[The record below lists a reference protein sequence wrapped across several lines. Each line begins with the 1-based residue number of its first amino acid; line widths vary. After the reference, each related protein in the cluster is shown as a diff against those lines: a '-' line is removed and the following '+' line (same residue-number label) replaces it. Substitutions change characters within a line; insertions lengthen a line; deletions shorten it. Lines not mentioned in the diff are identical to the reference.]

1 MRDFCR
7 VVSKVTICL
16 WFNRITLC
24 WIMEGTQNWV
34 RAASEKAVTTIQGE
48 GDCVL
53 SQRGGTR
60 VGEKCSDS
68 GYKLK
73 VESTRF
79 AGGLHTE
86 CEKRRGIKDDSEIFA
101 WAIQRMELSFIILRR
116 RREDQVWEG
125 TSWVQFW
132 VCWIWHS
139 YHTSKWRYWMGS
151 RIYDSRIQECQ
162 ARLTVKYWGM
172 VHIPGI
178 ESHAWWN
185 HTREEAQGL
194 SPEAPN
200 IKMGRSWGKNQ

>member
-1 MRDFCR
+1 MRGFCR

-79 AGGLHTE
+79 AG
-86 CEKRRGIKDDSEIFA
+86 DY
-101 WAIQRMELSFIILRR
+101 IQNVRKGEGSRMTLRFLLGPFKG
-116 RREDQVWEG
+116 W
-125 TSWVQFW
+125 
-132 VCWIWHS
+132 S
-139 YHTSKWRYWMGS
+139 YH
-151 RIYDSRIQECQ
+151 
-162 ARLTVKYWGM
+162 
-172 VHIPGI
+172 
-178 ESHAWWN
+178 
-185 HTREEAQGL
+185 L
-194 SPEAPN
+194 S
-200 IKMGRSWGKNQ
+200 SWGEGDKIRFEREHHEFSFGYAEFDIVTTLLSGDIEWAAGYMTLEFRNVRLG